1 MFKRVLCTVLA
12 IIVLAVIIFNKDLG
26 LHFKTIESGIL
37 LLVSLGL
44 FYFARK

>member
-12 IIVLAVIIFNKDLG
+12 ILILALTLFNRDLG
-26 LHFKTIESGIL
+26 FHLKTIESGLL